1 MGGLKI
7 CEKGP
12 PGEKEQYLRKNE
24 LNWEEKESHWATI
37 ILHCPPTQAH
47 QHRYVYE
54 QSQYNTHLY
63 PDVSARH
70 LGEARAGGGGPGR
83 GRGHLAQAMPTM
95 PMGRQPR
102 LGLADLA
109 LRETPLPLEL
119 LLHVLPD
126 LPVQGLVEDVQ
137 ELDGLPLGQL
147 VRGGPRA
154 GGGLVLAR
162 GRLQEGRQG
171 VSVDQD
177 NCREGKVSEM
187 NILKPFLYNVFSILA
202 KYRRVLLTAYPKL
215 ALPQLS
221 RSSPLRQSRS

>member
-1 MGGLKI
+1 MVGLKI
-7 CEKGP
+7 FEKGP
-12 PGEKEQYLRKNE
+12 SGEKEQYLQKNE
-24 LNWEEKESHWATI
+24 LS
-37 ILHCPPTQAH
+37 PSTQAH

-83 GRGHLAQAMPTM
+83 GHLAQAMPTM
-95 PMGRQPR
+95 TMGRQPR